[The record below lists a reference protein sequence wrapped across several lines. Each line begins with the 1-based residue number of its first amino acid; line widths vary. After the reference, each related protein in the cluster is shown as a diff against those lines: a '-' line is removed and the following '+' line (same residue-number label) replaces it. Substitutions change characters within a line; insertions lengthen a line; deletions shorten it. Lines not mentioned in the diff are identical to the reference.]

1 MRTIDE
7 DVKIE
12 TVNDITITKE
22 NTEQSIA
29 SNSVLY
35 ITRRGLLQRTYSSR
49 QEYNQMNVKYPA
61 VHLSVVYSCAE

>member
-12 TVNDITITKE
+12 TVNDVTITKE

-49 QEYNQMNVKYPA
+49 QNIIK
-61 VHLSVVYSCAE
+61 